1 MLFFSDMQPFDSPT
15 GNSTIPHKKVLISL
29 WQELGFSL
37 SAFASNCS
45 DLLTIPSSHLPN
57 YYFSVAPCAPSSCDP
72 IFSLAEVSKRSRAM
86 TRDLFLNSGNLCMIL
101 RAERNNQGPQLPQR
115 CSWARDLLRA
125 KWNRTIVLKPLVSY
139 ASQSLAQYLKSVYF
153 CCTGLTPTTKG
164 FFSMG
169 QHQIVSPH

>member
-15 GNSTIPHKKVLISL
+15 GNSTILHKKVLISL

-72 IFSLAEVSKRSRAM
+72 IFSLAEVSKRSGAM
-86 TRDLFLNSGNLCMIL
+86 TKDLFLNSGNLCMIL
-101 RAERNNQGPQLPQR
+101 RAERNNEVPATSKVFLGQR
-115 CSWARDLLRA
+115 
-125 KWNRTIVLKPLVSY
+125 
-139 ASQSLAQYLKSVYF
+139 
-153 CCTGLTPTTKG
+153 PT
-164 FFSMG
+164 
-169 QHQIVSPH
+169 